1 MIGNDIIDLSLAK
14 TESNWQRRGF
24 LEKQFSATEQQLIL
38 GATNSFI
45 LVWRFWSMKEAAYKV
60 FIQQNEMR
68 FFAPKNFACL
78 LISEKEGMVFYK
90 DQIFYTSST
99 VNQNYIFTLA
109 SYEKLTKAYSKFVM
123 PEFIDS
129 MIKIKL
135 EDLTTFS
142 ATEIEQK
149 KSKNETFS
157 LGTISFIHVT
167 KHDNIHD
174 NSTRQ
179 LSLYF
184 NLQFHLH
191 KT

>member
-14 TESNWQRRGF
+14 IESNWQRRGF

-99 VNQNYIFTLA
+99 VTQNYIFTLA

-149 KSKNETFS
+149 KSKNGAPFYYYKDILLTRSCSISHHGNYGVFS
-157 LGTISFIHVT
+157 L
-167 KHDNIHD
+167 
-174 NSTRQ
+174 
-179 LSLYF
+179 LYA
-184 NLQFHLH
+184 
-191 KT
+191 